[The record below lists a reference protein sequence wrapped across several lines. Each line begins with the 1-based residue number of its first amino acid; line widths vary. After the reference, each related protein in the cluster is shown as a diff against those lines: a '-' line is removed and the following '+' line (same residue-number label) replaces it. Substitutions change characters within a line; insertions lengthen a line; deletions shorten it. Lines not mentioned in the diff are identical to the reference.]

1 MLRLTFTPSLFNCRF
16 PIILLKNVV
25 FELVSVCVNKYLISP
40 VQCLPKSGK
49 QSVKKNHFPSPTS
62 RVAIFYVIEQKKK
75 ILNKKHSLSEKKK
88 KERNESPMYYLSRW
102 TTEVLTTTRE
112 SRWPALESSGDRVSR
127 RNLKLV
133 KNDIRSGSLESF
145 TLNPVRLAQM
155 NVIVSERGSEPVY
168 RVILNC
174 PRYVLSRFTSLT
186 ATFFCF

>member
-16 PIILLKNVV
+16 PIILLKNVA

-62 RVAIFYVIEQKKK
+62 RVAIFYVIEQKKRYWIK
-75 ILNKKHSLSEKKK
+75 NILFPRKK

-133 KNDIRSGSLESF
+133 KNDIRFGSLESF

-174 PRYVLSRFTSLT
+174 PRYVLSGFTSLT